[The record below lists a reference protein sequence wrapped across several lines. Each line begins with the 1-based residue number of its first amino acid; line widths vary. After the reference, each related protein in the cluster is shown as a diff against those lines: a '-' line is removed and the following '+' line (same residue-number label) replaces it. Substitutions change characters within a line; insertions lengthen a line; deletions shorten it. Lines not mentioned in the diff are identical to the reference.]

1 VNRLIL
7 GLGNPGE
14 EYRAT
19 RHNVGFRVVEEL
31 ARRRQARLDRLE
43 CNALTAR
50 FELAAAVAGAGPA
63 AGLPLEAAGTPAPV
77 VPGASPPVVLA
88 GASPAVLGAGASA
101 AAFGAGASAAAFGA
115 GASAAAFGA
124 GALTAAFGAGAL
136 TAPLAVLL
144 AQPQTYMN
152 RSGFAA
158 RCLAELHGFAP
169 EQLLVVYDEINL
181 PFGRLRLRRSGSPAG
196 HRGIES
202 ILENL
207 RTDQVPRLRVGIAG
221 PGGPP
226 DGEERVEFVLS
237 PFTPA
242 EEEALAPVLGRA
254 ADACEAWLRDGI
266 DTAMGRFN
274 GAPAG

>member
-1 VNRLIL
+1 MNRLIL

-31 ARRRQARLDRLE
+31 VHRWQARLDRLE

-50 FELAAAVAGAGPA
+50 VEL
-63 AGLPLEAAGTPAPV
+63 
-77 VPGASPPVVLA
+77 PGAA
-88 GASPAVLGAGASA
+88 EA
-101 AAFGAGASAAAFGA
+101 
-115 GASAAAFGA
+115 
-124 GALTAAFGAGAL
+124 
-136 TAPLAVLL
+136 LAVLL
-144 AQPQTYMN
+144 AMPQTYMN

-158 RCLAELHGFAP
+158 RCLVELHGLDPAA
-169 EQLLVVYDEINL
+169 LLVVYDEVNL

-207 RTDQVPRLRVGIAG
+207 RTDQVGRLRVGIGSPESPATAVTSEG
-221 PGGPP
+221 LV
-226 DGEERVEFVLS
+226 DHVLS

-242 EEEALAPVLGRA
+242 EEAALAPVVQRA

-266 DTAMGRFN
+266 DAAMSRFN
-274 GAPAG
+274 GAPDASGECPSDPGLGSRTSL

>member
-1 VNRLIL
+1 VSRLIL

-31 ARRRQARLDRLE
+31 ARRHRAPLDRLE

-50 FELAAAVAGAGPA
+50 FDLAGVAPPA
-63 AGLPLEAAGTPAPV
+63 APGVEASEV
-77 VPGASPPVVLA
+77 S
-88 GASPAVLGAGASA
+88 
-101 AAFGAGASAAAFGA
+101 
-115 GASAAAFGA
+115 
-124 GALTAAFGAGAL
+124 
-136 TAPLAVLL
+136 LAVLL

-169 EQLLVVYDEINL
+169 EALLVVYDEINL
-181 PFGRLRLRRSGSPAG
+181 SFGRLRLRRSGSPAG

-226 DGEERVEFVLS
+226 DGEERADFVLS

-242 EEEALAPVLGRA
+242 EEEALRPVVERA

-266 DTAMGRFN
+266 DAAMARFN
-274 GAPAG
+274 GGPAG